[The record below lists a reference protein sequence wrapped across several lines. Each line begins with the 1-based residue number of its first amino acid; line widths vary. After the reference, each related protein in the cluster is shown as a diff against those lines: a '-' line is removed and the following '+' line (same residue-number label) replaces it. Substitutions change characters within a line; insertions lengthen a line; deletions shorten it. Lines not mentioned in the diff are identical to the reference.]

1 MELSKAKYFVY
12 LCTSERG
19 IYIGKD
25 ITDVMSVDKWSKKL
39 LGFYSIFDTEKGDI
53 LFPIEEKYDGSLY
66 VYGCKFMHIVSVLGF
81 YPYAKI
87 YCYDESSYRYIS
99 KIALEKD
106 PEREIIKKY

>member
-1 MELSKAKYFVY
+1 MLCLLIDGQKNYWVFMVY
-12 LCTSERG
+12 L
-19 IYIGKD
+19 ILK
-25 ITDVMSVDKWSKKL
+25 
-39 LGFYSIFDTEKGDI
+39 KGDI
-53 LFPIEEKYDGSLY
+53 LFPIDAKYDGSLY

-106 PEREIIKKY
+106 LEREIIKKY

>member
-1 MELSKAKYFVY
+1 MLTGSLNSFRRRFVKDYNLPINIVDSPYFEYYMDLYDWFPKEDY
-12 LCTSERG
+12 LG
-19 IYIGKD
+19 
-25 ITDVMSVDKWSKKL
+25 L
-39 LGFYSIFDTEKGDI
+39 LWE
-53 LFPIEEKYDGSLY
+53 IETKYDGSLY

-87 YCYDESSYRYIS
+87 YCHDESSYRYIS

>member
-1 MELSKAKYFVY
+1 MEITEGKYFVY
-12 LCTSERG
+12 LCTDERS
-19 IYIGKD
+19 IHIGRD
-25 ITDVMSVDKWSKKL
+25 ITDVMSVDRWSKEL
-39 LGFYSIFDTEKGDI
+39 CMVYAIFDTQKGDI
-53 LFPIEEKYDGSLY
+53 LFPIEAKYDGSLY

-99 KIALEKD
+99 KIALEKS